1 MIKRLIK
8 RKIIDPISI
17 NAVCKIAN
25 SNADIKKIW
34 EDSIKLIPD
43 FRQHYSFLVESN
55 EIEKR
60 IRLLVVF
67 ETFFVKKE
75 IDRIIAENGK
85 CSYADIGDSDGSVRL
100 LLKHYLNSNQLDTVG
115 INLQK
120 SAVDKMKKKGLNAI
134 CADAQSLGDRGLNYD
149 IVSLFETLEHLP
161 DPIRFLA
168 GMTTVVKNRLIVSVP
183 FIRRSR
189 VGLAY
194 LSNNWAEDNKP
205 TIENT
210 HIFELSPKDWKKIF
224 LHSGWKV
231 EKELKLM
238 MFPATGISRFILQ
251 PFWRFVSFEGFW
263 FVSLIKNDR
272 YSSKYGIE

>member
-8 RKIIDPISI
+8 RRIIDPISI
-17 NAVCKIAN
+17 HAVRKIAN

-34 EDSIKLIPD
+34 EDSRKLIPD
-43 FRQHYSFLVESN
+43 FRQHYSFLVESE
-55 EIEKR
+55 EIENR

-100 LLKHYLNSNQLDTVG
+100 LLKNYSHSAQLNTVG

-120 SAVDKMKKKGLNAI
+120 SSVEKMKKKGLDAI
-134 CADAQSLGDRGLNYD
+134 CADAQSLGDQGIHYD
-149 IVSLFETLEHLP
+149 IASVFETLEHLP
-161 DPIRFLA
+161 DPIGFLNSIKS
-168 GMTTVVKNRLIVSVP
+168 VVNKRLIVSVP
-183 FIRRSR
+183 YIRHSR

-194 LSNNWAEDNKP
+194 LSDKWPEENKP

-210 HIFELSPKDWKKIF
+210 HIFELSPTDWKKIF
-224 LHSGWKV
+224 HHTGWTV
-231 EKELKLM
+231 DQEMNLM
-238 MFPATGISRFILQ
+238 MFPSKGISRFLLQ
-251 PFWRFVSFEGFW
+251 PYWRHVSFEGFW
-263 FVSLIKNDR
+263 FVSLIKNNK
-272 YSSKYGIE
+272 YSSRYAIE